1 MQKAKVRENV
11 KEYALLTLG
20 TVIMTL
26 GIYFFKF
33 PNHFSTGGV
42 SGMAG
47 PFCPFP
53 SPPLRGRRWKT
64 A

>member
-1 MQKAKVRENV
+1 MKKLV

-20 TVIMTL
+20 TILMVM

-42 SGMAG
+42 SGI
-47 PFCPFP
+47 
-53 SPPLRGRRWKT
+53 
-64 A
+64 